1 LGWVCLETLEHQL
14 VTPQLATINQQ
25 PTTNNKKMSLGNRIA
40 AELKGDRTIWMII
53 AVLSLFSLLAVYSA
67 SGWEAWRSRGGN
79 TTVMFVS
86 HLVRLTFG
94 LFIIYMCHLLH
105 YRQYQRVAPILILAS
120 IPLLVFT
127 LFFGQ
132 NINDANRWINVLG
145 ISFQPSEFAKIA
157 LIIYIARE
165 LTRKQDY
172 ITSFKDAFLPIIV
185 PVLIICGLIAPANL
199 STAALLF
206 VTCILLMFIGR
217 VSWKYIFLLGLLGL
231 VVFAGLVAIGQLY
244 PESGLVRVD
253 TWISRVNEFLHSED
267 GGFQVQQ
274 AKIAIAKGG
283 IIGEGPGNSI
293 IRNFLPYAHA
303 DFIYAIICE
312 EYGLLGG
319 TVILVLY
326 VLLFLRNVKLVTKSP
341 KAFGAFLAIGLS
353 LMLTVQALA
362 NIAVN
367 VNLVPATGLTLP
379 LISMGGTSMLFTCVA
394 LGMILSVSK
403 FIESLE

>member
-1 LGWVCLETLEHQL
+1 
-14 VTPQLATINQQ
+14 
-25 PTTNNKKMSLGNRIA
+25 MSLGNRIA
-40 AELKGDRTIWMII
+40 AELRGDRTIWMIVV
-53 AVLSLFSLLAVYSA
+53 VLSLFSLLAVYSA
-67 SGWEAWRSRGGN
+67 SGWEAWRTRGGN
-79 TTVMFVS
+79 TTALFVA
-86 HLVRLTFG
+86 HLVRLAFG
-94 LFIIYMCHLLH
+94 LFVVYMCHLLH
-105 YRQYQRVAPILILAS
+105 YRQYQRVAPILILAC

-132 NINDANRWINVLG
+132 NINDANRWISVVG

-165 LTRKQDY
+165 LTRKQEY
-172 ITSFKDAFLPIIV
+172 ITHFQQAFLPIIV

-199 STAALLF
+199 SSAVLLF
-206 VTCILLMFIGR
+206 FTCILLMFIGR
-217 VSWKYIFLLGLLGL
+217 VNWKYIFLLGLLGL

-244 PESGLVRVD
+244 PETGLVRVD
-253 TWISRVNEFLHSED
+253 TWISRVDEFLHSPD
-267 GGFQVQQ
+267 GGYQVQQ
-274 AKIAIAKGG
+274 AKIAIANGG

-312 EYGLLGG
+312 EYGLVGG
-319 TVILVLY
+319 TIILVLY

-379 LISMGGTSMLFTCVA
+379 MISMGGTSMLFTCVA

>member
-1 LGWVCLETLEHQL
+1 
-14 VTPQLATINQQ
+14 
-25 PTTNNKKMSLGNRIA
+25 MSLGNRIA
-40 AELKGDRTIWMII
+40 AELRGDRTIWMII

-67 SGWEAWRSRGGN
+67 TGSLAWSARGGN
-79 TTVMFVS
+79 TTAFLITHS
-86 HLVRLTFG
+86 VRLAFG
-94 LFIIYMCHLLH
+94 LFLIYLCHLLH
-105 YRQYQRVAPILILAS
+105 YRQYQRAAPFLMWLTS
-120 IPLLVFT
+120 PLLAFT

-132 NINDANRWINVLG
+132 SINDANRWLNVGG

-172 ITSFKDAFLPIIV
+172 ITSLRDAFLPIIM
-185 PVLIICGLIAPANL
+185 PVLIVCGLIAPANL
-199 STAALLF
+199 STSLVLF
-206 VTCILLMFIGR
+206 VTCILLMFMGR
-217 VSWKYIFLLGLLGL
+217 VSMQYIFLLGILGL
-231 VVFAGLVAIGQLY
+231 VLFAGLVALGQLY
-244 PESGLVRVD
+244 PEAGLVRVD
-253 TWISRVNEFLHSED
+253 TWVSRVQEYLHSED
-267 GGFQVQQ
+267 GGYQVQQ

-283 IIGEGPGNSI
+283 LIGEGPGNSI
-293 IRNFLPYAHA
+293 IRNFLPYAYA

-312 EYGLLGG
+312 EYGLVGG
-319 TVILVLY
+319 TVVLALY

-341 KAFGAFLAIGLS
+341 KAFGSFLAIGLS

-379 LISMGGTSMLFTCVA
+379 LISMGGTSMIFTCIA

-403 FIESLE
+403 FIEGLE

>member
-1 LGWVCLETLEHQL
+1 
-14 VTPQLATINQQ
+14 
-25 PTTNNKKMSLGNRIA
+25 
-40 AELKGDRTIWMII
+40 MII
-53 AVLSLFSLLAVYSA
+53 AVLSLFSLLAVFSA
-67 SGWEAWRSRGGN
+67 SGWEAWRLRGGN

-86 HLVRLTFG
+86 HAVRLAFG
-94 LFIIYMCHLLH
+94 LFLVYMMHLMH
-105 YRQYQRVAPILILAS
+105 YRRFQQAAPFLMLIAV
-120 IPLLVFT
+120 PLLTFT

-132 NINDANRWINVLG
+132 NINNANRWVNILG
-145 ISFQPSEFAKIA
+145 FSFQPSEFAKIA
-157 LIIYIARE
+157 LIVYIARE

-172 ITSFKDAFLPIIV
+172 ISSFRDAFLPIIV

-199 STAALLF
+199 STAMLLF

-217 VSWKYIFLLGLLGL
+217 VSWQYIFTLGILG
-231 VVFAGLVAIGQLY
+231 VFVFGGLIAIGQLY
-244 PESGLVRVD
+244 PEVGIIRVD
-253 TWISRVNEFLHSED
+253 TWISRVQQYLHAED
-267 GGFQVQQ
+267 GGYQMQQ
-274 AKIAIAKGG
+274 AQIAIARGG
-283 IIGEGPGNSI
+283 IFGEGPGNSI

-312 EYGLLGG
+312 EYGLIGG
-319 TVILVLY
+319 TVILALY

-367 VNLVPATGLTLP
+367 INLVPATGQTLP
-379 LISMGGTSMLFTCVA
+379 MISMGGTSILFTCIS

-403 FIESLE
+403 FIESIE

>member
-1 LGWVCLETLEHQL
+1 
-14 VTPQLATINQQ
+14 
-25 PTTNNKKMSLGNRIA
+25 MSLGNRIA
-40 AELKGDRTIWMII
+40 AELRGDRTIWMII

-67 SGWEAWRSRGGN
+67 AGWEAWRSRGGN

-86 HLVRLTFG
+86 HLVRLAFG
-94 LFIIYMCHLLH
+94 LFIVYMCHLLH
-105 YRQYQRVAPILILAS
+105 YRQYQRVAPVLILAS
-120 IPLLVFT
+120 VPLLVFT

-132 NINDANRWINVLG
+132 NINDANRWISVVG

-157 LIIYIARE
+157 LIIYIARD
-165 LTRKQDY
+165 LTRKQEY
-172 ITSFKDAFLPIIV
+172 ITNFKQAFLPIIV

-199 STAALLF
+199 STSALLF

-217 VSWKYIFLLGLLGL
+217 VSWKYIGLLGLLGL

-312 EYGLLGG
+312 EYGLVGG
-319 TVILVLY
+319 TVVLVLY
-326 VLLFLRNVKLVTKSP
+326 VMLFLRNVKLVTKSP

-379 LISMGGTSMLFTCVA
+379 MISMGGTSMLFTCVA

>member
-1 LGWVCLETLEHQL
+1 
-14 VTPQLATINQQ
+14 
-25 PTTNNKKMSLGNRIA
+25 MSLGNRIA

-53 AVLSLFSLLAVYSA
+53 AVLGLFSILAVYSA
-67 SGWEAWRSRGGN
+67 SGWEAWRSRGGD
-79 TTVMFVS
+79 TTVFLIKHMVMMAFGFV
-86 HLVRLTFG
+86 V
-94 LFIIYMCHLLH
+94 IYLCHLLH
-105 YRQYQRVAPILILAS
+105 YRQYQRIAAMMILLA

-127 LFFGQ
+127 LAFGR
-132 NINDANRWINVLG
+132 NINEASRWISVFG
-145 ISFQPSEFAKIA
+145 FSFQPSEFAKLA

-172 ITSFKDAFLPIIV
+172 ITSFKDAFMPILV
-185 PVLIICGLIAPANL
+185 PVLIVCGLIAPSNL
-199 STAALLF
+199 STAAVLF
-206 VTCILLMFIGR
+206 ATCILLMFIGR
-217 VSWKYIFLLGLLGL
+217 VSWKYIFLLAVLGVVVLVGLI
-231 VVFAGLVAIGQLY
+231 AIGKLY
-244 PESGLVRVD
+244 PHLDLVRVD
-253 TWISRVNEFLHSED
+253 TWISRLNEFANVED
-267 GGFQVQQ
+267 GGYQVQQ

-283 IIGEGPGNSI
+283 IIGNGPGNSM

-326 VLLFLRNVKLVTKSP
+326 VLLFLRNVKLVTRSP

-353 LMLTVQALA
+353 LLLTVQALA

-379 LISMGGTSMLFTCVA
+379 LISMGGTSLLFTCIS

-403 FIESLE
+403 YIESIE

>member
-1 LGWVCLETLEHQL
+1 
-14 VTPQLATINQQ
+14 
-25 PTTNNKKMSLGNRIA
+25 MSLGNRIA
-40 AELKGDRTIWMII
+40 AELRGDRTIWMII
-53 AVLSLFSLLAVYSA
+53 ALLSLFSLLAVYSA

-86 HLVRLTFG
+86 HLVRLAFG

-105 YRQYQRVAPILILAS
+105 YRQYQRVAPILILAA
-120 IPLLVFT
+120 IPLLTFT
-127 LFFGQ
+127 LFYGE
-132 NINDANRWINVLG
+132 NINDANRWLNIAG
-145 ISFQPSEFAKIA
+145 FSFQPSEFAKIA
-157 LIIYIARE
+157 LLIYIAKE

-172 ITSFKDAFLPIIV
+172 ISSFKQAFLPIIV
-185 PVLIICGLIAPANL
+185 PVLIVCGLIAPANL
-199 STAALLF
+199 STAVLLF
-206 VTCILLMFIGR
+206 FTCLLLMFIGR
-217 VSWKYIFLLGLLGL
+217 VSWKYIFLLGLLGM
-231 VVFAGLVAIGQLY
+231 VVFAGLLAVGKLY
-244 PESGLVRVD
+244 PDSGLVRVD
-253 TWISRVNEFLHSED
+253 TWVSRVQEFLHSED

-283 IIGEGPGNSI
+283 VIGEGPGNSI

-319 TVILVLY
+319 TVVLVLY
-326 VLLFLRNVKLVTKSP
+326 VMLFLRNVKLVTQSP

>member
-1 LGWVCLETLEHQL
+1 
-14 VTPQLATINQQ
+14 
-25 PTTNNKKMSLGNRIA
+25 MSLGNRIA
-40 AELKGDRTIWMII
+40 AELRGDRTIWMII

-67 SGWEAWRSRGGN
+67 AGWEAWRSRGGN

-86 HLVRLTFG
+86 HLVRLAFG
-94 LFIIYMCHLLH
+94 LFIVYMCHLLH
-105 YRQYQRVAPILILAS
+105 YRQYARVAPVLILAS

-132 NINDANRWINVLG
+132 NINDANRWISVVG

-157 LIIYIARE
+157 LIIYIAKE

-172 ITSFKDAFLPIIV
+172 ITSFKQAFLPIIV

-199 STAALLF
+199 STSVLLF

-231 VVFAGLVAIGQLY
+231 VVFAGLIVVGQLY
-244 PESGLVRVD
+244 PDSGLVRVD
-253 TWISRVNEFLHSED
+253 TWISRVDEFLNSED

-274 AKIAIAKGG
+274 AKIAIANGG
-283 IIGEGPGNSI
+283 VIGEGPGNSI

-312 EYGLLGG
+312 EYGLFGG
-319 TVILVLY
+319 TVILALY

-379 LISMGGTSMLFTCVA
+379 MISMGGTSMLFTCVA

>member
-1 LGWVCLETLEHQL
+1 
-14 VTPQLATINQQ
+14 
-25 PTTNNKKMSLGNRIA
+25 MSLGNRIA
-40 AELKGDRTIWMII
+40 AELRGDRTIWMII

-67 SGWEAWRSRGGN
+67 SGWEAWRARGGN
-79 TTVMFVS
+79 TTVMFVA
-86 HLVRLTFG
+86 HMMRLAFG
-94 LFIIYMCHLLH
+94 LFLIYLCHLLH
-105 YRQYQRVAPILILAS
+105 YRQYQRIAPILILACV
-120 IPLLVFT
+120 PLLAFT
-127 LFFGQ
+127 LFYGRS
-132 NINDANRWINVLG
+132 INDAPRWIEVFGL
-145 ISFQPSEFAKIA
+145 SFQPSEMAKIA

-172 ITSFKDAFLPIIV
+172 ISSLKDVFMPIII
-185 PVLIICGLIAPANL
+185 PVLLICGLIAPANL
-199 STAALLF
+199 SSALVLF

-217 VSWKYIFLLGLLGL
+217 VRAKYIFLLGLLGV
-231 VVFAGLVAIGQLY
+231 VVFAGLIVIGQMY
-244 PESGLVRVD
+244 PEAELVRVD
-253 TWISRVNEFLHSED
+253 TWASRMQIFLHSED
-267 GGFQVQQ
+267 GGYQVQQ

-283 IIGEGPGNSI
+283 IIGQGPGNSI

-319 TVILVLY
+319 TVVLVLY

-353 LMLTVQALA
+353 LLLTVQALA

-379 LISMGGTSMLFTCVA
+379 LISMGGTSMLFTCIS

-403 FIESLE
+403 FIEGLE

>member
-1 LGWVCLETLEHQL
+1 
-14 VTPQLATINQQ
+14 
-25 PTTNNKKMSLGNRIA
+25 MSLGNRIA
-40 AELKGDRTIWMII
+40 AELRGDRTIWMII

-67 SGWEAWRSRGGN
+67 SGWEAWRTRGGN

-86 HLVRLTFG
+86 HLMRLAFG
-94 LFIIYMCHLLH
+94 LFIVYMCHLLH
-105 YRQYQRVAPILILAS
+105 YRQYQRVAPVLILATV
-120 IPLLVFT
+120 PLLVFT

-132 NINDANRWINVLG
+132 NINDANRWLNIAG
-145 ISFQPSEFAKIA
+145 FSFQPSEFAKIA

-172 ITSFKDAFLPIIV
+172 ITSFRDAFLPIIM

-199 STAALLF
+199 STAAILF
-206 VTCILLMFIGR
+206 FTCILLMFIGR
-217 VSWKYIFLLGLLGL
+217 VSWKYIFLLGILGL
-231 VVFAGLVAIGQLY
+231 VVFAGLIAIGQLY
-244 PESGLVRVD
+244 PDAGIVRVD
-253 TWISRVNEFLHSED
+253 TWISRVQEFLHSED

-319 TVILVLY
+319 TVVLALY
-326 VLLFLRNVKLVTKSP
+326 VMLFLRNVKLVTKSP

-362 NIAVN
+362 NMAVN

-379 LISMGGTSMLFTCVA
+379 LISMGGTSMLFTCVS

-403 FIESLE
+403 YIESLE